1 MAGTA
6 AKMVLGTF
14 TGTVAVTAAAVAGL
28 LVTMPAGVHG
38 FGAMVAELQGHT
50 DTSDAGTAAQAPEG
64 AVPYWTRAVG
74 ADVTVVRPGE
84 AYGDDD
90 GSVRA
95 DMDLAPGT
103 GLPAACTPLPH
114 PGMPWDGG
122 GPWPDL
128 TGEQAVL
135 CEGWVTVVVD
145 GHLYTWTGSDP
156 QA

>member
-1 MAGTA
+1 MPGTA
-6 AKMVLGTF
+6 VKVVLGTLA
-14 TGTVAVTAAAVAGL
+14 GTVALGAAAGAGV

-50 DTSDAGTAAQAPEG
+50 DTRDVAEAAGAPRG
-64 AVPYWTRAVG
+64 AVPWWTRGVG
-74 ADVTVVRPGE
+74 SGVTVVRPGE
-84 AYGDDD
+84 AYGPAD

-95 DMDLAPGT
+95 DMALAPGAVP
-103 GLPAACTPLPH
+103 PADCTPLPR

-122 GPWPDL
+122 GAWPDL
-128 TGEQAVL
+128 TGEPALL

-145 GHLYTWTGSDP
+145 GHLYTWTGPAP

>member
-1 MAGTA
+1 
-6 AKMVLGTF
+6 MVLRTLAGVLA
-14 TGTVAVTAAAVAGL
+14 VAAAAVAGL
-28 LVTMPAGVHG
+28 LVAMPAGVQG
-38 FGAMVAELQGHT
+38 VGAMVAELQGHT
-50 DTSDAGTAAQAPEG
+50 ETRDAATAAQAPRG

-95 DMDLAPGT
+95 DMHLAPGT
-103 GLPAACTPLPH
+103 ALPSSCTPLPQA
-114 PGMPWDGG
+114 GMPWDGG
-122 GPWPDL
+122 GAWPYL
-128 TGEQAVL
+128 GGEEALL

-145 GHLYTWTGSDP
+145 GHLYTWTGPDP

>member
-1 MAGTA
+1 MVRGVLRTLAG
-6 AKMVLGTF
+6 VL
-14 TGTVAVTAAAVAGL
+14 AVGAAAGAGL
-28 LVTMPAGVHG
+28 LVAMPAGVHG

-50 DTSDAGTAAQAPEG
+50 ETRDATTAAQAPKG

-103 GLPAACTPLPH
+103 ALPSSCTPLPQA
-114 PGMPWDGG
+114 GMPWDGG
-122 GPWPDL
+122 GAWPDL
-128 TGEQAVL
+128 GGEDALL

-145 GHLYTWTGSDP
+145 GHLYTWTGPDP

>member
-1 MAGTA
+1 VAGTVAKTVLGTA
-6 AKMVLGTF
+6 A
-14 TGTVAVTAAAVAGL
+14 GTVAVTAAAVAGL

-50 DTSDAGTAAQAPEG
+50 DTRDAATAALAPKG
-64 AVPYWTRAVG
+64 AVPYWTRGVG

-95 DMDLAPGT
+95 DMALAPDT
-103 GLPAACTPLPH
+103 RLPAACTPLPQ

-128 TGEQAVL
+128 TGEQALL

-145 GHLYTWTGSDP
+145 GHLYTWTGPDP

>member
-1 MAGTA
+1 MVRLVLRTLA
-6 AKMVLGTF
+6 AVL
-14 TGTVAVTAAAVAGL
+14 AVAAAAGAGL

-50 DTSDAGTAAQAPEG
+50 DTRDAATAAQAPAG

-84 AYGDDD
+84 AYGEDD

-95 DMDLAPGT
+95 DMDLPPGT
-103 GLPAACTPLPH
+103 APPADCAPVAR

-128 TGEQAVL
+128 AGEQALV

-145 GHLYTWTGSDP
+145 GHLYTWTGPDP
-156 QA
+156 QT